1 MPGSVQDSLQVTQ
14 ASRVQRRSRP
24 SLQQLREPT
33 DVPEWRTQIVGYR
46 IGERLK
52 LFVGFFELYG
62 ALLDSLFELLVEKT
76 DLLFCPLTLGDLLL
90 GFLVEPSVVHGHGGP
105 TGKVLSQLQVGFPV
119 AHPRF
124 CC

>member
-1 MPGSVQDSLQVTQ
+1 MLGSVQDSLQVTQ

-62 ALLDSLFELLVEKT
+62 ALVDSLFELLVEKT
-76 DLLFCPLTLGDLLL
+76 DLLFCPLALCNVASNRRRTDDAALRI
-90 GFLVEPSVVHGHGGP
+90 PNWRY
-105 TGKVLSQLQVGFPV
+105 SQGY
-119 AHPRF
+119 
-124 CC
+124 